1 MGFFKRQKQAE
12 IAVDERND
20 KILDAE
26 VVEPETHEEKQK
38 LSKVELASFV
48 ITIISTFYTLATV
61 LTFILE
67 NWVPNAFSTALKVL
81 LVAWVVAFVVIIGF
95 SIATRDT
102 KKTKKY
108 LGTYKKLIKL
118 FKGFVNLMFLVITA
132 VSMVG
137 IVKEGID
144 GIMQMAVM
152 AVTVLVAA
160 TQLAVNVAK
169 FMVKTMRKK
178 RKAKKKAQKEEK
190 RLARK

>member
-1 MGFFKRQKQAE
+1 MGFFKREKQAE
-12 IAVDERND
+12 ATMDTGYNKEVLE
-20 KILDAE
+20 AE
-26 VVEPETHEEKQK
+26 VVEEEAPEEKKK
-38 LSKVELASFV
+38 LGKVELASFI
-48 ITIISTFYTLATV
+48 ITIISSLYTLATV

-81 LVAWVVAFVVIIGF
+81 LVAWVVAFVVIMGF

-108 LGTYKKLIKL
+108 LATYKKLIKL
-118 FKGFVNLMFLVITA
+118 FKGFVNVMFLAITA

-152 AVTVLVAA
+152 AVSVIVAA
-160 TQLAVNVAK
+160 TQVAVNTAK
-169 FMVKTMRKK
+169 FVLKTLHK
-178 RKAKKKAQKEEK
+178 
-190 RLARK
+190 